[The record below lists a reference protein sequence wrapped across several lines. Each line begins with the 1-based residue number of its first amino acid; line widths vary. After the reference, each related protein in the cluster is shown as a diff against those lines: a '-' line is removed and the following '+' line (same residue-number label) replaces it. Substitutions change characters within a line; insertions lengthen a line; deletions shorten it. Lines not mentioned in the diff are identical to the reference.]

1 MELSMHASVIASQ
14 DLVSLDWSLVAEA
27 IAFLI
32 LLYALTRLLYTP
44 LSTAMAARA
53 ERIRSGLSAAEEAAK
68 AAQEAQSR
76 TEAQLDEARAQAQ
89 EILRQATA
97 TASAMRE
104 QLVSEARTE
113 AQRVIDRGKA
123 EIDRERQA
131 VLDELRQLVAGV
143 AIEAATRV
151 VERSLDS
158 SDNRRLVEE
167 AITQSSAFAGAGRA

>member
-1 MELSMHASVIASQ
+1 MRPEPKHRKFCVRPPLRR
-14 DLVSLDWSLVAEA
+14 
-27 IAFLI
+27 
-32 LLYALTRLLYTP
+32 AL
-44 LSTAMAARA
+44 
-53 ERIRSGLSAAEEAAK
+53 
-68 AAQEAQSR
+68 
-76 TEAQLDEARAQAQ
+76 
-89 EILRQATA
+89 
-97 TASAMRE
+97 MRE
-104 QLVSEARTE
+104 QLVAEARTE

-143 AIEAATRV
+143 AIEAATRI